1 MNVKF
6 VSITPDAEKTMA
18 YIARVSNPSNQENE
32 KYAGLLKYCIK
43 HNHWSVFEQSSM
55 TLEIETTRGLAAQIL
70 RHRSFTYQEFSQ
82 RYADS
87 TQLGHIPLP
96 ALRRQ
101 DEKNRQNST
110 DDLAA
115 PLKTKYYVKMMSH
128 FEQATELYNEM
139 LKKRLKREKKQ
150 HEREVSERD
159 SRGREDDGVR
169 STGEQPKEPRQ
180 SKRQWFIKLLH
191 KARALVRL

>member
-1 MNVKF
+1 
-6 VSITPDAEKTMA
+6 
-18 YIARVSNPSNQENE
+18 
-32 KYAGLLKYCIK
+32 
-43 HNHWSVFEQSSM
+43 M

-110 DDLAA
+110 DDLEA

-150 HEREVSERD
+150 HEREVGD
-159 SRGREDDGVR
+159 SNPRSGTDDGVR
-169 STGEQPKEPRQ
+169 SEGKQPEESRQ
-180 SKRQWFIKLLH
+180 SKRQWFVRLLY